1 MKIALFTETFLPKVD
16 GIVTRLTKT
25 IEFLIKNGDE
35 VIIFCPE
42 GCPESYMGATVVG
55 VAAMP
60 LPLYPELKLGLPGP
74 AVSDKLEKFNPDLI
88 HVVNPAVL
96 GLGGIWLAKTNNIP
110 LIASYHTHLPKYLEH
125 YGMGMLEPL
134 LWELLKAAHNQAL
147 LNLCTSTAMVN
158 ELKDKGI
165 QRTALWQR
173 GVDTFS
179 FRPDLRS
186 EKMRKKLFGEYNDA
200 NYLLI
205 YVGRLSAEKQIERIK
220 PVLESIP
227 NACLALVGDGPY
239 RNQLEKIF
247 ENTKTNFTGYLSGDE
262 LASAYASGDIFLFPS
277 STETLGLV
285 LLEAMAAGCPVIG
298 ANKGGIPDIIS
309 DGING
314 CLYDPDEAKA
324 IINNA
329 LGFSYAAQNEFKKA
343 IKHYKSALKSLPEY
357 IIALNNLASAQ
368 QRLLEYDL
376 AYETYQ
382 KVLAIDPK
390 NKTAIKKSKELE
402 KRNNYKPYKGI
413 KDKGF

>member
-1 MKIALFTETFLPKVD
+1 MKIAFFTETFLPKVD

-25 IEFLIKNGDE
+25 IEFLTKNGDE
-35 VIIFCPE
+35 VIVFCPE
-42 GCPESYMGATVVG
+42 GCPDSYKGATIVG

-74 AVSDKLEKFNPDLI
+74 AVSDKLEEFKPDLI

-158 ELKDKGI
+158 ELEEKGI

-173 GVDTFS
+173 GVDTTN
-179 FRPDLRS
+179 FRPELRS
-186 EKMRKKLFGEYNDA
+186 EKMREKLFGKYQKTDS
-200 NYLLI
+200 LLI

-220 PVLESIP
+220 PVLDNIP
-227 NACLALVGDGPY
+227 GACLALVGDGPY
-239 RNQLEKIF
+239 RGQLEKIF
-247 ENTKTNFTGYLSGDE
+247 ENTQTSFIGYLSGEE

-298 ANKGGIPDIIS
+298 ANKGGIPDIID

-314 CLYDPDEAKA
+314 CLYNPDEKDNGERSLIEAT
-324 IINNA
+324 
-329 LGFSYAAQNEFKKA
+329 KK
-343 IKHYKSALKSLPEY
+343 ILV
-357 IIALNNLASAQ
+357 
-368 QRLLEYDL
+368 D
-376 AYETYQ
+376 
-382 KVLAIDPK
+382 K
-390 NKTAIKKSKELE
+390 NKKETMRKEARKEAEKWDWNQATLQLQKYYSETLKKIS
-402 KRNNYKPYKGI
+402 
-413 KDKGF
+413 

>member
-1 MKIALFTETFLPKVD
+1 MKIAFFTETFLPKVD

-25 IEFLIKNGDE
+25 IEFLTKNGDE
-35 VIIFCPE
+35 VIVFCPE
-42 GCPESYMGATVVG
+42 GCPDSYKGATIVG

-74 AVSDKLEKFNPDLI
+74 AVSDKLEAFKPDLI

-158 ELKDKGI
+158 ELEEKGI

-173 GVDTFS
+173 GVDTTN
-179 FRPDLRS
+179 FRPELRS
-186 EKMRKKLFGEYNDA
+186 DKMRDKLFGKYQKTDS
-200 NYLLI
+200 LLI

-220 PVLESIP
+220 PVLDNIP
-227 NACLALVGDGPY
+227 GACLALVGDGPY
-239 RNQLEKIF
+239 RGQLEKIF
-247 ENTKTNFTGYLSGDE
+247 ENTQTSFIGYLSGEE

-298 ANKGGIPDIIS
+298 ANKGGIPDIID

-314 CLYDPDEAKA
+314 CLYNPDEEDNGERSLIEATKK
-324 IINNA
+324 ILVDNNKKETMRKEA
-329 LGFSYAAQNEFKKA
+329 RKEAEKWDWNQATLQLQKYYSETLQN
-343 IKHYKSALKSLPEY
+343 IS
-357 IIALNNLASAQ
+357 
-368 QRLLEYDL
+368 
-376 AYETYQ
+376 
-382 KVLAIDPK
+382 
-390 NKTAIKKSKELE
+390 
-402 KRNNYKPYKGI
+402 
-413 KDKGF
+413 

>member
-1 MKIALFTETFLPKVD
+1 MKIAFFTETFLPKVD

-25 IEFLIKNGDE
+25 IEFLTKNGDE
-35 VIIFCPE
+35 VIVFCPE
-42 GCPESYMGATVVG
+42 GCPDSYKGATIVG

-74 AVSDKLEKFNPDLI
+74 AVSDKIEEFKPDLV

-158 ELKDKGI
+158 ELEDKGI

-173 GVDTFS
+173 GVDTEN
-179 FRPDLRS
+179 FRPELRS
-186 EKMRKKLFGEYNDA
+186 EKMREKLFGKYQNTDS
-200 NYLLI
+200 LLI

-220 PVLESIP
+220 PVLDNIP
-227 NACLALVGDGPY
+227 GACLALVGDGPY
-239 RNQLEKIF
+239 RGQLEKIF
-247 ENTKTNFTGYLSGDE
+247 ENTKTNFIGYLSGEE

-298 ANKGGIPDIIS
+298 ANKGGIPDIINN
-309 DGING
+309 GING
-314 CLYDPDEAKA
+314 CLYNPDEKDNGERSLIEAT
-324 IINNA
+324 
-329 LGFSYAAQNEFKKA
+329 KK
-343 IKHYKSALKSLPEY
+343 I
-357 IIALNNLASAQ
+357 LA
-368 QRLLEYDL
+368 D
-376 AYETYQ
+376 
-382 KVLAIDPK
+382 K
-390 NKTAIKKSKELE
+390 NKKEAMRREARKEAEQWDWNQATLQLQKYYAETLE
-402 KRNNYKPYKGI
+402 NI
-413 KDKGF
+413 S

>member
-173 GVDTFS
+173 GVDTYS
-179 FRPDLRS
+179 FRPDLRN

-247 ENTKTNFTGYLSGDE
+247 ENTKTNFIGYLSGDE

-309 DGING
+309 D
-314 CLYDPDEAKA
+314 
-324 IINNA
+324 
-329 LGFSYAAQNEFKKA
+329 
-343 IKHYKSALKSLPEY
+343 
-357 IIALNNLASAQ
+357 
-368 QRLLEYDL
+368 
-376 AYETYQ
+376 
-382 KVLAIDPK
+382 
-390 NKTAIKKSKELE
+390 
-402 KRNNYKPYKGI
+402 
-413 KDKGF
+413 

>member
-1 MKIALFTETFLPKVD
+1 MKIAFFTETFLPKVD

-25 IEFLIKNGDE
+25 IEYLVKNGDE
-35 VIIFCPE
+35 VIVFCPE
-42 GCPESYMGATVVG
+42 GSPNNYKGAKIIG

-74 AVSDKLEKFNPDLI
+74 AVSEALEEFQPDLI

-147 LNLCTSTAMVN
+147 LNLCTSTAMVT
-158 ELKDKGI
+158 ELESKGI

-173 GVDTFS
+173 GVDTNS
-179 FRPDLRS
+179 FKPEYRNQ
-186 EKMRKKLFGEYNDA
+186 KMRAKLLGKYPDTGS
-200 NYLLI
+200 LLI

-220 PVLESIP
+220 PVLDKIP
-227 NACLALVGDGPY
+227 EASLALVGDGPY
-239 RNQLEKIF
+239 RNQLEKVF
-247 ENTKTNFTGYLSGDE
+247 ENTKTNFIGYLAGEE

-298 ANKGGIPDIIS
+298 ANKGGIPDIIN

-314 CLYDPDEAKA
+314 CLYDPDQKDNGKESLIAATKKILQDNSKKEEMRIAARTEAEKWDWNQA
-324 IINNA
+324 TLQLKNYYTKT
-329 LGFSYAAQNEFKKA
+329 LNE
-343 IKHYKSALKSLPEY
+343 I
-357 IIALNNLASAQ
+357 
-368 QRLLEYDL
+368 
-376 AYETYQ
+376 
-382 KVLAIDPK
+382 
-390 NKTAIKKSKELE
+390 
-402 KRNNYKPYKGI
+402 
-413 KDKGF
+413 